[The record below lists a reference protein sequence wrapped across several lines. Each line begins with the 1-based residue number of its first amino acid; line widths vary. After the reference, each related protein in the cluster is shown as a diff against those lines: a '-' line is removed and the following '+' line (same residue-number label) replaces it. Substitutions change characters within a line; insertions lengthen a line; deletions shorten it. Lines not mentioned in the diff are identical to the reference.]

1 MKRMIRITVSIMV
14 LAVTALLAIPL
25 LTRWVEKLSPMPDNL
40 GVQNGQLAPCPDTPN
55 CVSTYE
61 NDEEHGIEKIAFE
74 GTAEEA
80 QARILTAIGQMERT
94 TVMTNESGY
103 IHVEL
108 RSPTMNFID
117 DAEFYFGEGVDG
129 IQFRSAARLG
139 YDDMNMNRKNMEKFR
154 RLFAALGD

>member
-1 MKRMIRITVSIMV
+1 MKRIVRVAVFISV
-14 LAVTALLAIPL
+14 LALTTFLAIPF

-61 NDEEHGIEKIAFE
+61 NDEEHGIEKIPFE

-80 QARILTAIGQMERT
+80 QAHILTAIGQMERT
-94 TVMTNESGY
+94 RVITNEPGY
-103 IHVEL
+103 IHVEF
-108 RSPTMNFID
+108 RSPTMHFID

-154 RLFAALGD
+154 RLFKALTE